1 MPAYDTTR
9 ISCPVHATIRL
20 GALETA
26 ILNTGCMQRLRNVK
40 QLSLASYVF
49 PGGDYSRLSHGLGV
63 LHVAGL
69 MLNALHG
76 RRPDVLTDDVIDDL
90 RVAALVHDIG
100 HLPFSHTMEQ
110 ALRVIYDD
118 AAVPIL
124 PAETDAG
131 APAEGTLS
139 HEEIG
144 ATILRRDPELSRIL
158 TSERAERL
166 GRIIQGDSLEVLDY
180 PEEQGHLGS
189 LLCSD
194 LDADRID
201 YLMRTARHT
210 GLPYG
215 AVDLPVLLSQ
225 IRLDED
231 NVVCF
236 GDHAL
241 HAVDLCLI
249 SRYFDRVTI
258 PFHRTV
264 AGFELLLQDVI
275 GDLVRHGLI
284 AADRTAIEN
293 MIDEGTWADFDDLLL
308 VERMRTLRDRP
319 RLDRQV
325 RARVE
330 AILHR
335 HAPRLLAQIEYVEPA
350 GHPAAFEAQLAAARD
365 VVAELA
371 EEHPE
376 ERLYLW
382 KQDGFTLTSL
392 ASSEAEHGTQ
402 SDFDESEERPRD
414 VRMLVGGRGLSTSIR
429 NVGASLMTALAD
441 KSYYAVR
448 IYSLTPPSEAPSR
461 ALIAERLTDPRWQFL
476 L

>member
-1 MPAYDTTR
+1 MPDYDTTR

-26 ILNTGCMQRLRNVK
+26 ILNSGCMQRLRNIK

-63 LHVAGL
+63 LHVASS
-69 MLNALHG
+69 MLTALHD
-76 RRPDVLTDDVIDDL
+76 RRPDVVDDGVIDDL

-110 ALRVIYDD
+110 ALRAVYEES
-118 AAVPIL
+118 AVPIL
-124 PAETDAG
+124 PAGGVAG
-131 APAEGTLS
+131 VESEGTLS

-144 ATILRRDPELSRIL
+144 AGILRSDPELSRL
-158 TSERAERL
+158 LSSERSERI

-180 PEEQGHLGS
+180 REAQAHLGS

-215 AVDLPVLLSQ
+215 GVDLPILLSQ
-225 IRLDED
+225 IRLDD
-231 NVVCF
+231 ADMVCF
-236 GDHAL
+236 GDNAL
-241 HAVDLCLI
+241 HAVDQCLI

-275 GDLVRHGLI
+275 RDLIAHGLI
-284 AADRTAIEN
+284 AADRTAIEG
-293 MIDEGTWADFDDLLL
+293 MIEDGSWVDFDDLLL
-308 VERMRTLRDRP
+308 VERMRALRDRR

-335 HAPRLLAQIEYVEPA
+335 RPPRLLAQIEYVEPA
-350 GHPAAFEAQLAAARD
+350 GDPSAFEAQLDAAEG
-365 VVAELA
+365 VIAELA

-392 ASSEAEHGTQ
+392 ASGEAEHGTPP
-402 SDFDESEERPRD
+402 DFDESEERPRD
-414 VRMLVGGRGLSTSIR
+414 VRMLVGNRGGSTSIR

-461 ALIAERLTDPRWQFL
+461 ALIEQRLTDPRWQFL